1 MTRELVLIDRS
12 HSKVEKVLRLA
23 DTLGISPFSIKS
35 CLFLDHSYTA
45 LYIIFLKALTN
56 CSKMIF
62 LKYFIGISLTH
73 PSCLLPSIQ

>member
-1 MTRELVLIDRS
+1 MLSGGFVKIVRDTAVKRELVLIDRS

-45 LYIIFLKALTN
+45 LYIIFLKPLDQ
-56 CSKMIF
+56 
-62 LKYFIGISLTH
+62 L
-73 PSCLLPSIQ
+73 